1 MAVPIVRS
9 SAAPPRPDRRG
20 RPGERGAAALLAGP
34 FVVLFFAVMVVPIG
48 YAAYLSL
55 YREQSSG
62 LGFGGTRTYFS
73 GIDNYLR
80 ALSAPALQQ
89 GFLHIAAYCAVYIP
103 VMIGGALTLA
113 LLIDSAMARAKR
125 FFQLAAF
132 LPHAVPGLIAAVI
145 WVFLYT
151 PGLSPVHQFL
161 AWAGAEVDFFGN
173 DAILFSM
180 ANATAWQWIGYNMV
194 IFYAA
199 LQAIPRETLE
209 AATVDGAGG
218 IRTALSVKLPTIRSS
233 VVLTTLFTCIGA
245 IQLFTE
251 PETFRYDAT
260 ALSPE
265 WSPTM
270 FIYQAAF
277 SKHDY
282 GIAAAAS
289 LILALLGALLSY
301 VVTRLGNRWKEA

>member
-1 MAVPIVRS
+1 
-9 SAAPPRPDRRG
+9 
-20 RPGERGAAALLAGP
+20 
-34 FVVLFFAVMVVPIG
+34 MVVPIG

-62 LGFGGTRTYFS
+62 LGFGGTRTHFS
-73 GIDNYLR
+73 GLDNYVR
-80 ALSAPALQQ
+80 ALTAPAFQT

-103 VMIGGALTLA
+103 LMIGGALALA
-113 LLIDSAMARAKR
+113 LLIDSSLARAKR

-132 LPHAVPGLIAAVI
+132 LPHAVPGLIAAII

-151 PGLSPVHQFL
+151 PGLSPIHQL
-161 AWAGAEVDFFGN
+161 LEQTGTRVDFFGSGT
-173 DAILFSM
+173 ILFSM
-180 ANATAWQWIGYNMV
+180 VNAAAWQWTGYNMV

-209 AATVDGAGG
+209 AATVDGAGAL
-218 IRTALSVKLPTIRSS
+218 RTALSVKLPMVRSS
-233 VVLTTLFTCIGA
+233 VVLTTLFTVIGA

-260 ALSPE
+260 GLSPE

-289 LILALLGALLSY
+289 LVLALLGALLSF